1 MSTTDRKATTIVVVS
16 DAFTTRGSGV
26 LVEPRVTFDGNRSPF
41 AVILRL
47 PSGEEIDAMAVFE
60 VAHIQGKTA
69 PYAMLRVLE
78 KAPAEVPRGT
88 AILRKETP
96 L

>member
-1 MSTTDRKATTIVVVS
+1 MEKLILVVV

-47 PSGEEIDAMAVFE
+47 PSGEEIDATAVFE
-60 VAHIQGKTA
+60 VAHIQGQAA
-69 PYAMLRVLE
+69 PYAMLRVLG
-78 KAPAEVPRGT
+78 KTPAEVPRGT
-88 AILRKETP
+88 AILRRESP
-96 L
+96 P